1 MIYQT
6 TYKEKFSLP
15 GDCPT
20 EWPGIG
26 MDNCT
31 ADAFYR
37 QNTNVLRSGKKKKD
51 NQIHKPL
58 NKSYINSGMA
68 IKFLPIYITNEPTIT
83 KLNNLSD
90 GLIVLGVI
98 LAINNI
104 KQNSTGTLVNLT
116 TPGNILLSADAAV
129 SALGLPPS

>member
-1 MIYQT
+1 
-6 TYKEKFSLP
+6 
-15 GDCPT
+15 
-20 EWPGIG
+20 
-26 MDNCT
+26 
-31 ADAFYR
+31 
-37 QNTNVLRSGKKKKD
+37 
-51 NQIHKPL
+51 
-58 NKSYINSGMA
+58 MA

-90 GLIVLGVI
+90 GLIMLGVI
-98 LAINNI
+98 LAISNI

>member
-1 MIYQT
+1 
-6 TYKEKFSLP
+6 
-15 GDCPT
+15 
-20 EWPGIG
+20 
-26 MDNCT
+26 
-31 ADAFYR
+31 
-37 QNTNVLRSGKKKKD
+37 
-51 NQIHKPL
+51 
-58 NKSYINSGMA
+58 MA

-90 GLIVLGVI
+90 GLIMLGVI

-104 KQNSTGTLVNLT
+104 KQNNTGTLVNLT

>member
-1 MIYQT
+1 
-6 TYKEKFSLP
+6 
-15 GDCPT
+15 
-20 EWPGIG
+20 
-26 MDNCT
+26 
-31 ADAFYR
+31 
-37 QNTNVLRSGKKKKD
+37 
-51 NQIHKPL
+51 
-58 NKSYINSGMA
+58 MA

>member
-1 MIYQT
+1 
-6 TYKEKFSLP
+6 
-15 GDCPT
+15 
-20 EWPGIG
+20 
-26 MDNCT
+26 
-31 ADAFYR
+31 
-37 QNTNVLRSGKKKKD
+37 
-51 NQIHKPL
+51 
-58 NKSYINSGMA
+58 MA

-90 GLIVLGVI
+90 GLIMLGVI

-116 TPGNILLSADAAV
+116 TPGNILLSAEAAV

>member
-1 MIYQT
+1 
-6 TYKEKFSLP
+6 
-15 GDCPT
+15 
-20 EWPGIG
+20 
-26 MDNCT
+26 
-31 ADAFYR
+31 
-37 QNTNVLRSGKKKKD
+37 
-51 NQIHKPL
+51 
-58 NKSYINSGMA
+58 MA

-116 TPGNILLSADAAV
+116 TPGNILLSAEAAV

>member
-1 MIYQT
+1 
-6 TYKEKFSLP
+6 
-15 GDCPT
+15 
-20 EWPGIG
+20 
-26 MDNCT
+26 
-31 ADAFYR
+31 
-37 QNTNVLRSGKKKKD
+37 
-51 NQIHKPL
+51 
-58 NKSYINSGMA
+58 MA

-90 GLIVLGVI
+90 GLIMLGVI